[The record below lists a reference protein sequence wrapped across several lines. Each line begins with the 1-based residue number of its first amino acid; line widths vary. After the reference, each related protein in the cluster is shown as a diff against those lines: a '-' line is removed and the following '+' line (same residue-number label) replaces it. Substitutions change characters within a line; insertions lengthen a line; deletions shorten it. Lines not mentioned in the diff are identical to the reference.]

1 VKVNVVIK
9 VMELSDVPSASEEL
23 LLAFKE
29 KPWEESWTFS
39 DARRRI
45 TGILES
51 PSSFGLVALADNK
64 VVGIALGLSK
74 GYLDKQDFW
83 LDEFSVDPNYQK
95 QGIATKL
102 MKELKKKLK
111 EKEITKIYLVTRK
124 HYPCVSLY
132 EKEGFSSEGEDL
144 LMTVDL

>member
-1 VKVNVVIK
+1 MK
-9 VMELSDVPSASEEL
+9 LSDVPSASEEL

-29 KPWEESWTFS
+29 KPWKENWSLF
-39 DARRRI
+39 DAKRRLE
-45 TGILES
+45 GILKS
-51 PSSFGLVALADNK
+51 PSSFGLVATIDNK
-64 VVGIALGLSK
+64 VIGIALGISK

-102 MKELKKKLK
+102 MKELKRQLK

-124 HYPCVSLY
+124 NYPCVSLY
-132 EKEGFSSEGEDL
+132 EKEGFSNEGDDL
-144 LMTVDL
+144 LMTIEL

>member
-1 VKVNVVIK
+1 MKVNVVIK

-39 DARRRI
+39 DANRRI

-102 MKELKKKLK
+102 IKELKKKLK

-124 HYPCVSLY
+124 HYPCVRLY

>member
-1 VKVNVVIK
+1 MKVNVVIK

-111 EKEITKIYLVTRK
+111 EKEITKIY
-124 HYPCVSLY
+124 
-132 EKEGFSSEGEDL
+132 
-144 LMTVDL
+144 